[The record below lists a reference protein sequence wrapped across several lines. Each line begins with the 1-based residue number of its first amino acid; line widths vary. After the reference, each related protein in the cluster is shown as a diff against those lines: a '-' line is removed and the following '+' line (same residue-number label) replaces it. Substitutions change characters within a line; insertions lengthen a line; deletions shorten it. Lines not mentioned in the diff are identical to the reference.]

1 MEQSQKE
8 THWYLLTGLI
18 LGLVIGLVISILVAP
33 IVNTVSL
40 PSELSV
46 QSKNDYRAMIALAY
60 ASNQDLDRALSRLD
74 LLEDQN
80 PVDLLVAQAQNTL
93 ASGASETISRALAEL
108 AAKMGQYLPTEQ

>member
-46 QSKNDYRAMIALAY
+46 QSKNVRA
-60 ASNQDLDRALSRLD
+60 RR
-74 LLEDQN
+74 
-80 PVDLLVAQAQNTL
+80 
-93 ASGASETISRALAEL
+93 
-108 AAKMGQYLPTEQ
+108 